1 MPMLALRDLMLVLP
15 GQQKAG
21 KVHKDKRYERIVI
34 SRNKTR
40 AWESKPC
47 QVGEWVDRLWNAPG

>member
-47 QVGEWVDRLWNAPG
+47 QVGSG